1 MPVVDWINCIIRII
15 FYVFI
20 IGTLFGLLRTVFK
33 VNRFSRELKSTKRL
47 KGLPDAGTVLGKV
60 IDIHEEQLTNWD
72 RLYTVNVV
80 YTVEETVFTQSFT
93 FLNRASLRTGA
104 EIKLIYDKSEPQ
116 NAVVEDGSQ
125 ADVIRIFKRRIIRS
139 VLLLLF
145 LILGVY
151 LFFRFGIEDWE
162 LDD

>member
-1 MPVVDWINCIIRII
+1 MVDWINRIIRIV

-20 IGTLFGLLRTVFK
+20 IGTLFSTLKTVFK
-33 VNRFSRELKSTKRL
+33 INGFSRELKSAKRL
-47 KGLPDAGTVLGKV
+47 KGLPDAGTVSGKV
-60 IDIHEEQLTNWD
+60 IDIHEEQLTHWD
-72 RLYTVNVV
+72 RLYTVNVI
-80 YTVEETVFTQSFT
+80 YAVEKTNFTQSFT
-93 FLNRASLRTGA
+93 FLNKASLRTGA

-125 ADVIRIFKRRIIRS
+125 VDVIRILKRKIIRY